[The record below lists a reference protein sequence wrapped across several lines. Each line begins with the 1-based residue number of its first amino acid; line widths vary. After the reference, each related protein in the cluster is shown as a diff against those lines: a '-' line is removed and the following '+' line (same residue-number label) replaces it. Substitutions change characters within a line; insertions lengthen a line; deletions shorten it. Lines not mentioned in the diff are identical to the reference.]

1 MDLENEKENERYI
14 GEIKLVKTKINIKDI
29 SFDIGRYKTNMML
42 IAIGDSDGYLSIFSL
57 LTLTLLVRIKV
68 KNDIFDYIA
77 VI

>member
-1 MDLENEKENERYI
+1 MDLENEKENGRYI

-29 SFDIGRYKTNMML
+29 SFDIGRYKKNMML

-68 KNDIFDYIA
+68 QNDNFDDIA
-77 VI
+77 VM